1 MFETK
6 QKKSMSR
13 RESLKA
19 GRRKS
24 SVPHLE
30 EIIFK
35 ELDIAEVSESSLACN
50 RKDKKL
56 DDEYE
61 EDNQNWESVR
71 GCLF

>member
-1 MFETK
+1 MSETK
-6 QKKSMSR
+6 QKKPMLR

-35 ELDIAEVSESSLACN
+35 ELDIAEVSESS
-50 RKDKKL
+50 
-56 DDEYE
+56 
-61 EDNQNWESVR
+61 
-71 GCLF
+71 